1 MIMLTR
7 LNGPEFALNPD
18 LIERAEATPDTVIT
32 LVDGTRY
39 VVAESLPELIEK
51 VRWARACV
59 LATASALQEEAA
71 AATEEDDD
79 DDVLPRSHDVIPL
92 RRNS

>member
-18 LIERAEATPDTVIT
+18 LIERAEQTPDTVIT
-32 LVDGTRY
+32 LVDGKHY
-39 VVAESLPELIEK
+39 VVAESLEEVIAR
-51 VRWARACV
+51 VRGERALV
-59 LATASALQEEAA
+59 LGLATLREQEQ
-71 AATEEDDD
+71 TRRPSRDDA
-79 DDVLPRSHDVIPL
+79 RGSDVIPM

>member
-18 LIERAEATPDTVIT
+18 LIERAEETPDTVIT
-32 LVDGTRY
+32 LVDGKHY
-39 VVAESLPELIEK
+39 VVAESLGEVIDR
-51 VRWARACV
+51 VRGERALV
-59 LATASALQEEAA
+59 LALATLREQEQTHRPAR
-71 AATEEDDD
+71 DDA
-79 DDVLPRSHDVIPL
+79 RGSDVIPM